1 MINILARLIKR
12 ELSELQ
18 EKVDNFTGQP
28 EEKAVCVGQMLAYKK
43 VLNYIEDITGKNL
56 SGGSTSTLNI
66 FNSPDQKKEGLSLDD
81 IIKSLGEGFKKMKER
96 CFPGSSIKS
105 GPGISGREACNKEI
119 RRAKE
124 ITSTTPPPRA
134 SWGSVLISKPL

>member
-81 IIKSLGEGFKKMKER
+81 IIKSLGEGFKKMKEK
-96 CFPGSSIKS
+96 P
-105 GPGISGREACNKEI
+105 AVKEDL
-119 RRAKE
+119 KE
-124 ITSTTPPPRA
+124 D
-134 SWGSVLISKPL
+134 L